1 MADSYDAL
9 EEKKIDIKVISS
21 FHVLKIIKNLN
32 RRITFKEKFT
42 NPWIIEIGEHIH
54 FSAFF
59 TNGSKQSVIAKLN
72 LNEQ

>member
-21 FHVLKIIKNLN
+21 FHVLKILKNLN

-42 NPWIIEIGEHIH
+42 NPWIIEIG
-54 FSAFF
+54 AYP
-59 TNGSKQSVIAKLN
+59 L
-72 LNEQ
+72 

>member
-9 EEKKIDIKVISS
+9 EEKKIDIKGILS
-21 FHVLKIIKNLN
+21 FHVLKILKNLN
-32 RRITFKEKFT
+32 RCITFKEKFT

>member
-9 EEKKIDIKVISS
+9 EEKKIDIKGILSC
-21 FHVLKIIKNLN
+21 HALKILKNLN

-59 TNGSKQSVIAKLN
+59 TNGSKQ
-72 LNEQ
+72 